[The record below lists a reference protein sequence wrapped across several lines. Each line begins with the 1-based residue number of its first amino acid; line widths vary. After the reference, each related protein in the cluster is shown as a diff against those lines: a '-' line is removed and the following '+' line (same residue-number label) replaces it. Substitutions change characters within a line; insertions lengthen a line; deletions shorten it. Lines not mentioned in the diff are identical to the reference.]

1 MAKGAFMKFKI
12 FLFILV
18 LPVCASADPIYKS
31 VDEKGNVTYSSE
43 EPSHDA
49 KVKKV
54 NLPPAPTEAQVLQSK
69 QQHEK
74 IRGKSQNLSQERQ
87 QRVKKNTKKKV
98 NEEEKP
104 VGEPTD
110 HDPGRALRNPK
121 VTNPIN

>member
-1 MAKGAFMKFKI
+1 M
-12 FLFILV
+12 
-18 LPVCASADPIYKS
+18 CTSADPIYKS

-43 EPSHDA
+43 EPSSDMKA
-49 KVKKV
+49 KKV
-54 NLPPAPTEAQVLQSK
+54 ELPPVPTEAQVLQSK

-87 QRVKKNTKKKV
+87 HRVKKNTKKKV
-98 NEEEKP
+98 NKEEKP
-104 VGEPTD
+104 AGEPTD